1 MNKELAID
9 MLAAVKKPARY
20 TGGEFGSIFKEEA
33 EVRIALA
40 FPDVYEVGMSY
51 LGFKILYHLVNKME
65 GIAAER
71 AYAPWIDMEQ
81 LMRERNVV
89 LTTLETKKALCE
101 CDLVGF
107 TLQYE
112 LSYTNILNMLDLG
125 GVSVLAAERGDEEP
139 FVVVGG
145 PCVFNPEPLADVI
158 DFAILGEG
166 EEALPD
172 VLTCYHNWKREGK
185 PGGRHEFLHRVVRIP
200 GVYVPSIPDGQT
212 TERNT

>member
-40 FPDVYEVGMSY
+40 FPDVYD
-51 LGFKILYHLVNKME
+51 KILYHLVNKME

-81 LMRERNVV
+81 LMRERDIV

-125 GVSVLAAERGDEEP
+125 GWWWGDLAS
-139 FVVVGG
+139 
-145 PCVFNPEPLADVI
+145 
-158 DFAILGEG
+158 
-166 EEALPD
+166 
-172 VLTCYHNWKREGK
+172 
-185 PGGRHEFLHRVVRIP
+185 
-200 GVYVPSIPDGQT
+200 SIRSPW
-212 TERNT
+212 RM

>member
-20 TGGEFGSIFKEEA
+20 TCGEFGSIFKEEA

-71 AYAPWIDMEQ
+71 AYAPWVDMEQ

-125 GVSVLAAERGDEEP
+125 GVSVLAAERGEEEP

-145 PCVFNPEPLADVI
+145 PCVFNPEPLADFF

-166 EEALPD
+166 EEALPE
-172 VLTCYHNWKREGK
+172 VLTCYRDWKLAGK
-185 PGGRHEFLHRVVRIP
+185 PGGRQGFLHRVVQIP
-200 GVYVPSIPDGQT
+200 GV
-212 TERNT
+212 

>member
-1 MNKELAID
+1 MKKDLTID

-33 EVRIALA
+33 EVRLALA

-51 LGFKILYHLVNKME
+51 LGFKILYHLVNQME

-71 AYAPWIDMEQ
+71 VYAPWIDMEQ
-81 LMRERNVV
+81 LMRERDIV

-101 CDLVGF
+101 CDIVGF

-125 GVSVLAAERGDEEP
+125 GVAVFAKDRKTEDP
-139 FVVVGG
+139 FVLVGG
-145 PCVFNPEPLADVI
+145 PCVFNPEPLAEI
-158 DFAILGEG
+158 
-166 EEALPD
+166 
-172 VLTCYHNWKREGK
+172 LTCYKEWK
-185 PGGRHEFLHRVVRIP
+185 
-200 GVYVPSIPDGQT
+200 
-212 TERNT
+212 